1 MHQKQPNN
9 NNMIIGL
16 VFLTLAV
23 VLCRPVQ
30 ASTPSKVI
38 TEYCGDVAQLGA
50 VAIGL
55 KVAGM
60 PEDVI
65 KEGLTQMDAS
75 IVLPELR
82 SGIITSVFSLVDDR
96 DLEGLSPELYEMVYM
111 QGVYNGIFNGCI
123 NNPERKES

>member
-1 MHQKQPNN
+1 MHQQQPNN

-16 VFLTLAV
+16 VVLTLAV
-23 VLCRPVQ
+23 VFCRPVQ
-30 ASTPSKVI
+30 ASTPSKAI

-55 KVAGM
+55 KVSGM

-75 IVLPELR
+75 IILPELR
-82 SGIITSVFSLVDDR
+82 TGIITKVFSLTDDK
-96 DLEGLSPELYEMVYM
+96 DLEGLDSELYEMVYM
-111 QGVYNGIFNGCI
+111 QGVYNDIFNGCTR
-123 NNPERKES
+123 NPERKES

>member
-1 MHQKQPNN
+1 MHQKRPNN

-23 VLCRPVQ
+23 VFCRPVQ
-30 ASTPSKVI
+30 ASTPSKAI
-38 TEYCGDVAQLGA
+38 IEYCGDVAQLGA

-55 KVAGM
+55 KVSGM
-60 PEDVI
+60 PEDDI
-65 KEGLTQMDAS
+65 KEGLTQMNAS
-75 IVLPELR
+75 IILPELR

-111 QGVYNGIFNGCI
+111 QGVYNSIFNGCI